1 MKPTK
6 FILIDT
12 GSESNQIMMSDVGK
26 MENGI
31 QRSRTFETG
40 SKVLDTLIRI
50 HFSYEITQRIN
61 LPGKSIWN
69 KYCVLD
75 KLTEDDSC
83 EYFIIIVNNAI
94 HRLSVTHLNALQ
106 RKDNIHIFSLL
117 LDPFEHLPIN
127 VQKQIKAV
135 NWEKVFSFQKSD
147 CLKYGFEFTDRI
159 YSKADIEKYAVAD
172 APKSDVYF
180 VGLAKDRMDKIYEIF
195 QKLSGAGLRCDFTV
209 IIGKDEVTKYQ
220 KKYPGIS
227 FNTSRVPYSEVLRK
241 LAATKCILELCA
253 EGQDGLTM
261 RFYEAVFY
269 NKLLI
274 TNNKTAKESQLYN
287 AAYMQVV
294 ENFSEVNIDRI
305 KNMDQID
312 YEYQGTFSPAHFVS
326 SLPEYITR

>member
-31 QRSRTFETG
+31 QRSKTFETG
-40 SKVLDTLIRI
+40 NKILNALIRL
-50 HFSYEITQRIN
+50 HFSYAITQRIN

-69 KYCVLD
+69 KFCVLD
-75 KLTEDDSC
+75 KLTEDNEY
-83 EYFIIIVNNAI
+83 EYFIVIVNNAI
-94 HRLSVTHLNALQ
+94 HRLSVEHVNGLQ

-147 CLKYGFEFTDRI
+147 CAKYGFEFTDRI
-159 YSKADIEKYAVAD
+159 YSKANIENYAVTSD
-172 APKSDVYF
+172 PKSDVYF

-195 QKLSGAGLRCDFTV
+195 QRLSCAGLKCDFTV
-209 IIGKDEVTKYQ
+209 IIGKDAVLEHQ
-220 KKYPGIS
+220 KKYPGIM
-227 FNTSRVPYSEVLRK
+227 FRTNRIPYSEVLRK

-274 TNNKTAKESQLYN
+274 TNNKTAKESDLYN
-287 AAYMQVV
+287 GKYMQVV
-294 ENFSEVNIDRI
+294 EDFSEINIERI
-305 KNMDQID
+305 KNLNRID
-312 YEYQGTFSPAHFVS
+312 YEYQGAFSPAHFVS
-326 SLPEYITR
+326 SLPEYVTR